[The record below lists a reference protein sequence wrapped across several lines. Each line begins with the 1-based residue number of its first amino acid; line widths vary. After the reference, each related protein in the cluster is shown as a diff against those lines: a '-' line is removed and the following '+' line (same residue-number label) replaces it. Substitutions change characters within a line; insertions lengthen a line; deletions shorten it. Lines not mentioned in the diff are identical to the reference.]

1 MKKLIVKILPFV
13 LFFYFSDKA
22 GQAFRLSLGSDI
34 SEKVMHLNNGF
45 AAAFK
50 SPLPS
55 INPQDLLVG
64 VIGAALIF
72 LALQIKR
79 QNMKKFRRGI

>member
-1 MKKLIVKILPFV
+1 
-13 LFFYFSDKA
+13 
-22 GQAFRLSLGSDI
+22 
-34 SEKVMHLNNGF
+34 MHLNNGF